1 MCPIGHQKQFLSN
14 SLWEGDL
21 ARAKKHFQKNKC
33 KGERQGPPLAPVPDA
48 PLGLSQQ
55 PSAWRTGQMDRQPPQ
70 EPLWEN
76 LFPPPLG
83 KQKNFSVFG
92 EYFRNSNERHRFS
105 CRLMGLKGAFVLLGQ
120 GERGDVRK
128 VSLPEDAAPGSA
140 APGTITRTARRP
152 DRPGARSRQPPPQG
166 LILQ

>member
-33 KGERQGPPLAPVPDA
+33 EGERPGPPLAPVPDA

-76 LFPPPLG
+76 LFLPPLG

-92 EYFRNSNERHRFS
+92 EYFRTP
-105 CRLMGLKGAFVLLGQ
+105 MK
-120 GERGDVRK
+120 DT
-128 VSLPEDAAPGSA
+128 VSPVGSW
-140 APGTITRTARRP
+140 G
-152 DRPGARSRQPPPQG
+152 
-166 LILQ
+166 